1 MKMEEGKDM
10 DGKKFDTGKTRYD
23 LICWLH
29 VKGIADVLQFGA
41 NKYGENNWK
50 QLENATNRYF
60 AAAIRHLVAWEQGE
74 QTDAESGLSH
84 LSHAACNLMFL
95 GFFEENSN
103 ED

>member
-1 MKMEEGKDM
+1 M
-10 DGKKFDTGKTRYD
+10 DGKKFDMGKTRYD
-23 LICWLH
+23 LIHWPH
-29 VKGIADVLQFGA
+29 VKCIADVLQFGA

-60 AAAIRHLVAWEQGE
+60 AAALRHLVAWVQGE

-84 LSHAACNLMFL
+84 ISHAACNLMFL
-95 GFFEENSN
+95 SFFEEERH